1 MSEKRCGE
9 IIKQT
14 RRRGELKSH
23 AKFRSPVRQPTNAAT
38 GVIAAA
44 VTSRLE

>member
-23 AKFRSPVRQPTNAAT
+23 AKFRSPPAPCLKT
-38 GVIAAA
+38 
-44 VTSRLE
+44 VTQDTLRSREK